1 MQPARPN
8 ENGVLEAGCREVV
21 ARHGRADAAITIA
34 LCEDGLW
41 RYGVDMRYAHGG
53 FSIPIFIHAQGC
65 STPTAARMAALERIL
80 KAWHSPLPSD
90 PETVRDQLAE
100 MRQQIE
106 ARMRQPSLF

>member
-1 MQPARPN
+1 MQPAKPN
-8 ENGVLEAGCREVV
+8 ASGVVPDGCREVV
-21 ARHGRADAAITIA
+21 ARDGRAYAAVTTA

-53 FSIPIFIHAQGC
+53 FSIPICIHAQGV
-65 STPTAARMAALERIL
+65 STPEAARMAALERLL
-80 KAWHSPLPSD
+80 KAWHSPFPSD

-100 MRQQIE
+100 LRQQIE